1 MAKRPKEADF
11 FARRLR
17 ALREQTGMTQEGF
30 AERAGISYKVYQ
42 SFEAGRRWN
51 LEMKTVIKLAGIHGL
66 SLSELFAPK
75 TPRTKLKQSI
85 FLQK

>member
-11 FARRLR
+11 LAKRLR
-17 ALREQTGMTQEGF
+17 ALREQAGLTQEGF

-51 LEMKTVIKLAGIHGL
+51 LEMKTVIKLAEIHRL
-66 SLSELFAPK
+66 SLSELFAARTPK
-75 TPRTKLKQSI
+75 TELTTR
-85 FLQK
+85 